1 MSMRVDADKPTPI
14 QDLGITVGPGPV
26 WIEQEDLNRSTC
38 LQALIRLGQVRVS
51 STPRCRVSQDP
62 PKKAKIHTVGM
73 SRPSKV
79 PRSQTVHK
87 TTHHTTTEVVKE
99 GVTAEQA
106 QDMVNKAASDAAAQA
121 IAAMTS
127 QMQNFIAQSSAGEA
141 KPGIEQIVQQA
152 VSQALA
158 SAQISPSGSAPLSG
172 SSADLVVNG
181 PEEPLFI
188 PTGIVR
194 SDTESL
200 TVQSDSSADAEG
212 LDDAASALKALRKKK
227 S

>member
-1 MSMRVDADKPTPI
+1 MSLRVDADKPTPI

-26 WIEQEDLNRSTC
+26 WIEQEDLQRSTC
-38 LQALIRLGQVRVS
+38 LQTLIRLGHVRVS
-51 STPRCRVSQDP
+51 SNPRCRVSKDP
-62 PKKAKIHTVGM
+62 PKPKVHTVGM

-79 PRSQTVHK
+79 PRAHVSHT
-87 TTHHTTTEVVKE
+87 TTHHTTSEVIKE

-106 QDMVNKAASDAAAQA
+106 QEMVNKAAAEGASQA
-121 IAAMTS
+121 IAAMTAQLQGIIGQAS
-127 QMQNFIAQSSAGEA
+127 QPTAA
-141 KPGIEQIVQQA
+141 IEQVVQQA

-158 SAQISPSGSAPLSG
+158 SAQISRSGPAPLSG
-172 SSADLVVNG
+172 SSDDLVVNG

-194 SDTESL
+194 SDTENL
-200 TVQSDSSADAEG
+200 KVQSDSSADAGG
-212 LDDAASALKALRKKK
+212 LDNAASALKALRKKK

>member
-1 MSMRVDADKPTPI
+1 M
-14 QDLGITVGPGPV
+14 
-26 WIEQEDLNRSTC
+26 
-38 LQALIRLGQVRVS
+38 
-51 STPRCRVSQDP
+51 SQDP

-87 TTHHTTTEVVKE
+87 TTHHTTTEVVRE
-99 GVTAEQA
+99 GVTVEQA

-172 SSADLVVNG
+172 SSGDLVVNG

-212 LDDAASALKALRKKK
+212 LDDAASALKALRKK

>member
-51 STPRCRVSQDP
+51 SNPRCRVSQDP
-62 PKKAKIHTVGM
+62 PKKAKIHTVGQ

-127 QMQNFIAQSSAGEA
+127 QMQNFIAQSSVGEA

-158 SAQISPSGSAPLSG
+158 SAQISHSGSAPLSG
-172 SSADLVVNG
+172 SGDLVVNG
-181 PEEPLFI
+181 PQEPLFI

-200 TVQSDSSADAEG
+200 SVQSDSSADAGG
-212 LDDAASALKALRKKK
+212 LDDAATALKALRKKK

>member
-1 MSMRVDADKPTPI
+1 MSVRVDADKPTPI
-14 QDLGITVGPGPV
+14 QDLGITVGPGPTWV
-26 WIEQEDLNRSTC
+26 EQEDLNRSTC

-51 STPRCRVSQDP
+51 SSPRCRVSKDP

-79 PRSQTVHK
+79 PRSQAVHK
-87 TTHHTTTEVVKE
+87 TTHHKTTEVIKE

-121 IAAMTS
+121 IAAMTAQFQ
-127 QMQNFIAQSSAGEA
+127 QMLERSLPSPNPEGISEVVERAVAQVLDSHRRG
-141 KPGIEQIVQQA
+141 P
-152 VSQALA
+152 
-158 SAQISPSGSAPLSG
+158 SPAFVGSGG
-172 SSADLVVNG
+172 DLIVNG

-200 TVQSDSSADAEG
+200 DVQSESSADAGG
-212 LDDAASALKALRKKK
+212 LDDAATALKALRKKK

>member
-1 MSMRVDADKPTPI
+1 MPLRVDADKPTPI
-14 QDLGITVGPGPV
+14 EDLGITVGPGPV
-26 WIEQEDLNRSTC
+26 WIEQEDFKRSTC
-38 LQALIRLGQVRVS
+38 LQTLIRLGKVRVS
-51 STPRCRVSQDP
+51 SSQRCRVSQDP
-62 PKKAKIHTVGM
+62 PNKPKVHTVGL

-79 PRSQTVHK
+79 PRHNTV
-87 TTHHTTTEVVKE
+87 HHTTKEVVRE

-106 QDMVNKAASDAAAQA
+106 QAMVNKAAADGAAQA
-121 IAAMTS
+121 IAAMT
-127 QMQNFIAQSSAGEA
+127 AQLQ
-141 KPGIEQIVQQA
+141 GIIGQANQPAAALEQVVEQA

-158 SAQISPSGSAPLSG
+158 SAQITRTGPALTGDGP
-172 SSADLVVNG
+172 DLVVNG

-194 SDTESL
+194 SDTENL
-200 TVQSDSSADAEG
+200 TVKSDSSADAGG

>member
-1 MSMRVDADKPTPI
+1 MSLRVDADKPTPI
-14 QDLGITVGPGPV
+14 QDLGITVGPGSV
-26 WIEQEDLNRSTC
+26 WVEQEDLNRSTC

-51 STPRCRVSQDP
+51 SNPRCRVSKDP
-62 PKKAKIHTVGM
+62 PKAKIHTVGM

-87 TTHHTTTEVVKE
+87 TTHHKTTEVVKE

-106 QDMVNKAASDAAAQA
+106 QDMVNKAASNAAAQA
-121 IAAMTS
+121 IAAMTE
-127 QMQNFIAQSSAGEA
+127 QMQNFIAQSSVGEA

-152 VSQALA
+152 VSQALQ
-158 SAQISPSGSAPLSG
+158 SAQIARPVSTTLSG
-172 SSADLVVNG
+172 SGDVLVVNG

-194 SDTESL
+194 ADTESL
-200 TVQSDSSADAEG
+200 EVQSESSADAGG
-212 LDDAASALKALRKKK
+212 LDDAATALKALRKKK

>member
-14 QDLGITVGPGPV
+14 QDLGITVGPGPT
-26 WIEQEDLNRSTC
+26 WIEQADLNRSTC

-51 STPRCRVSQDP
+51 SSPRCRVSKDP
-62 PKKAKIHTVGM
+62 PKKAKIHTVGQ

-106 QDMVNKAASDAAAQA
+106 QDMVKKAASDAAAQA
-121 IAAMTS
+121 IAAMTA
-127 QMQNFIAQSSAGEA
+127 QMQNFIAQSSVGGA

-152 VSQALA
+152 VSQALQ
-158 SAQISPSGSAPLSG
+158 SAQIARPLSATLSG
-172 SSADLVVNG
+172 SGDVLVVNG

-200 TVQSDSSADAEG
+200 DVQSESSADAGG
-212 LDDAASALKALRKKK
+212 LDDAATALKALRKK

>member
-1 MSMRVDADKPTPI
+1 MPLRVDADKPTPI

-26 WIEQEDLNRSTC
+26 WIEQDDLERSTC
-38 LQALIRLGQVRVS
+38 LQALIRLGHVRVS
-51 STPRCRVSQDP
+51 SNPRCRVSKDP
-62 PKKAKIHTVGM
+62 PKAKVHTVAQ
-73 SRPSKV
+73 SRPSKT
-79 PRSQTVHK
+79 PRHNTI
-87 TTHHTTTEVVKE
+87 HHTTSEIVKE

-106 QDMVNKAASDAAAQA
+106 QEMVNKAASDAAAQA

-127 QMQNFIAQSSAGEA
+127 QMQALLANATPSAA
-141 KPGIEQIVQQA
+141 PAGIEQVVQQA

-158 SAQISPSGSAPLSG
+158 SAQVTRTGPALTGDGP
-172 SSADLVVNG
+172 DLVVNG

-200 TVQSDSSADAEG
+200 TVQSDSSADAGG

>member
-1 MSMRVDADKPTPI
+1 MPLRVDADKPTPI
-14 QDLGITVGPGPV
+14 EDLGITVGPGPV
-26 WIEQEDLNRSTC
+26 WIEQEDFKRSAC
-38 LQALIRLGQVRVS
+38 LQTLIRLGKVRVS
-51 STPRCRVSQDP
+51 SSQRCRVSQEP
-62 PKKAKIHTVGM
+62 PNKPKIHTVGL

-79 PRSQTVHK
+79 PRHNTV
-87 TTHHTTTEVVKE
+87 HHTTKEVVKE

-106 QDMVNKAASDAAAQA
+106 QAMVEKAATEAAAQA

-127 QMQNFIAQSSAGEA
+127 QMQTLLANAAPSAA
-141 KPGIEQIVQQA
+141 PTAGIEEVVQQA
-152 VSQALA
+152 VSQALRT
-158 SAQISPSGSAPLSG
+158 AQIAPA
-172 SSADLVVNG
+172 SSASSPTDLVVNG

-194 SDTESL
+194 SDTENL
-200 TVQSDSSADAEG
+200 TVKSDSSADAGG

>member
-1 MSMRVDADKPTPI
+1 MSMRVDADKPTLI
-14 QDLGITVGPGPV
+14 QDLGITVGPGPI
-26 WIEQEDLNRSTC
+26 WIEQGDLNRSTC

-62 PKKAKIHTVGM
+62 PKKAKVHTVGM

-87 TTHHTTTEVVKE
+87 TTHHKTTEVVKE

-121 IAAMTS
+121 IAAMTA
-127 QMQNFIAQSSAGEA
+127 QMQDFIAQSNVGTPA
-141 KPGIEQIVQQA
+141 PGIEQIVQQA
-152 VSQALA
+152 VSQALQ
-158 SAQISPSGSAPLSG
+158 SAQITRPVSAALSG
-172 SSADLVVNG
+172 SGGDLIVNG
-181 PEEPLFI
+181 PEEPLYI
-188 PTGIVR
+188 PTGIIR

-200 TVQSDSSADAEG
+200 EVQSDSSADAGG
-212 LDDAASALKALRKKK
+212 LDDAATALKALRKKK

>member
-1 MSMRVDADKPTPI
+1 MSLRVDADKPTPI
-14 QDLGITVGPGPV
+14 EDLGITVGPGPV
-26 WIEQEDLNRSTC
+26 WIEQEDFKRSTC
-38 LQALIRLGQVRVS
+38 LQALIRLGKVRVS
-51 STPRCRVSQDP
+51 SSQRCRVSQDP
-62 PKKAKIHTVGM
+62 PKPKPAKVHTVGL

-79 PRSQTVHK
+79 PRHNTI
-87 TTHHTTTEVVKE
+87 HHTTKEVVKE

-106 QDMVNKAASDAAAQA
+106 QEMVNKAAAEGAAQA
-121 IAAMTS
+121 IAAMT
-127 QMQNFIAQSSAGEA
+127 AQLQGIVGQTNAGPPTA
-141 KPGIEQIVQQA
+141 AIEQVVQQA

-158 SAQISPSGSAPLSG
+158 SAQISRSGPATLSG
-172 SSADLVVNG
+172 SSDDLVING

-200 TVQSDSSADAEG
+200 KVQSDSSADAGG